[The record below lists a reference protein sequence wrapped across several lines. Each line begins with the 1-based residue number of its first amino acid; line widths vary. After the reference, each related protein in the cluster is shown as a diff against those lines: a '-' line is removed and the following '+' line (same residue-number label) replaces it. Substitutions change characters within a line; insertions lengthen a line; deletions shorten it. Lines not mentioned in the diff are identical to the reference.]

1 VGNIRV
7 VASELVLGGYHFC
20 KIDPRRISG
29 QLSSSQVSAVGAQSR
44 HPLGERNW
52 WSNQILWTN
61 TGKPKL
67 SALPL
72 NPRVLRL
79 GLEFNVKA
87 TSFFLASKVIVN

>member
-1 VGNIRV
+1 MDITFVKRPPPDIWAALFFPGIRGRCPKQT
-7 VASELVLGGYHFC
+7 SIGRKKLVE
-20 KIDPRRISG
+20 
-29 QLSSSQVSAVGAQSR
+29 QS
-44 HPLGERNW
+44 
-52 WSNQILWTN
+52 ILWTN
-61 TGKPKL
+61 TVKPKL